1 MSGRDR
7 PRVTA
12 RTLALDVLGCCLG
25 PDAVPAEEAFAAHPG
40 RALLPSRDRAFAR
53 LLIATVLRRLGQ
65 LDAVLA
71 TFWRQRPRRQRTLD
85 ALRLGAAQLLLLGTP
100 AHAALAE
107 TVGCAAAPDRGMV
120 NAILRRIA
128 DQGPALLAAQDAAVV
143 NTPGWL
149 FAAWCEAYGEARARA
164 IARAHLDPPPL
175 DLAARD
181 DPAALAART
190 GGTPLAGRI
199 VRLAGSHVVEE
210 LPGYDDGLFWVQ
222 DVAASLPTRLLGDV
236 RGRRVL
242 DLCAA
247 PGGKTAQLAAS
258 GARVTAIEAD
268 PRRCRRLADNLA
280 RLRLGAELIE
290 ADVLSLTPDRL
301 GPVDRILLDAPCT
314 ATGTIRRHPDIAW
327 HKRAYDVVRLA
338 RRQHEL
344 LDHAAAL
351 LRPGGLLVYA
361 VCSLQPEEGEPIIER
376 VLAAR
381 HDLVRS
387 PVTADE
393 LADLGLMPTVSGA
406 VRTFPFDLE
415 EKGGMDGFFI
425 ARLQRVASA
434 AEGSA

>member
-1 MSGRDR
+1 MTGRDR
-7 PRVTA
+7 PGSTA
-12 RTLALDVLGCCLG
+12 RALALDVLGQCLG
-25 PDAVPAEEAFAAHPG
+25 PDAVPAEESFAAHPV
-40 RALLPSRDRAFAR
+40 RADLAPRDRAFAR

-71 TFWRQRPRRQRTLD
+71 AFWRQRPRRQRTLD

-100 AHAALAE
+100 AHAAVAE
-107 TVGCAAAPDRGMV
+107 TAGCVPPPDRGMV

-128 DQGPALLAAQDAAVV
+128 GEGPALLAAQDVPVV

-149 FAAWCEAYGEARARA
+149 LASWREAYGETRARA

-190 GGTPLAGRI
+190 GGTLLAGRI
-199 VRLAGSHVVEE
+199 VRLTGSHVVED

-222 DVAASLPTRLLGDV
+222 DVAASLPARLLGDV
-236 RGRRVL
+236 RGLRVL

-247 PGGKTAQLAAS
+247 PGGKTAQLAAA
-258 GARVTAIEAD
+258 GARVTAVEAD
-268 PRRCRRLADNLA
+268 PRRCRRLAANLA
-280 RLRLGAELIE
+280 RLRLDAELIE
-290 ADVLSLTPDRL
+290 ADVLSLTPERL
-301 GPVDRILLDAPCT
+301 GSFDRVLLDAPCT

-344 LDHAAAL
+344 LDRAAAL

-361 VCSLQPEEGEPIIER
+361 VCSLQVEEGEPIIAR

-381 HDLVRS
+381 PDLATS
-387 PVTADE
+387 PVTAEE
-393 LADLGLMPTVSGA
+393 LADLGLSPTASGM

-425 ARLQRVASA
+425 ARLQRVAST
-434 AEGSA
+434 AEGRA